1 MLGKRLQ
8 DRVVVV
14 ASAIFLAAIVV
25 AIVLVDHRHQRMVS
39 DRVAL
44 EARSLR
50 FQLVSRTRLAAVVDS
65 EEVRVVVPPDAAA
78 AFLEPGR
85 SAWIGAEGSVLWD
98 SGGRGSVLFPRPGTP
113 GQTREGVVSV
123 DGADGVR
130 EVYQSVETVQHRL
143 ARPIAHG
150 SGYAPGDPARP
161 RHYAY
166 PLSYHVL
173 LDYAPYRRE
182 ITDFRIDLIGVAV
195 VAMLLLFV
203 ATRAAVFHQ
212 LRPLARV
219 TRDVGRLSGR
229 IGETVDRS
237 QQDPEEVRV
246 LAERINRFLVALDE
260 TRNWE
265 QDMHRQ
271 IRTTLDAM
279 QDAMLSEEVSQGG
292 FMHSLNHMLGDIL
305 LMDFRAVS
313 EEDKAELQH
322 SVERMRDMLTKRLN
336 TIVSQRRTGPVP
348 VTDIVPAVER
358 FRIFMSRRYG
368 DRTFAIKGTT
378 VSSLPVRVLADD
390 VSEMVGNLLR
400 NAGAWSRGRVVLEL
414 SGADGVA
421 RIAIEDDGPGFP
433 GEDRDGLLA
442 WARGAGADAGGHG
455 IGLPYVNSLA
465 RSYGGRLQLT
475 DSPGL
480 GGARVVLELP
490 LAPPDEPPG
499 QVTAAVHPTRPD
511 TGSGPGGSGAA
522 DTIS

>member
-1 MLGKRLQ
+1 MFGKRLQ

-39 DRVAL
+39 DRAAL
-44 EARSLR
+44 EARTLR
-50 FQLVSRTRLAAVVDS
+50 VQLVSRTRLAAIVDS
-65 EEVRVVVPPDAAA
+65 DEVRVVVPSEAAA

-85 SAWIGAEGSVLWD
+85 WAWIGAGGSILWH
-98 SGGRGSVLFPRPGTP
+98 SGGPGQLPRPGTP
-113 GQTREGVVSV
+113 GHDREGIVSFE
-123 DGADGVR
+123 GAEGVR
-130 EVYQSVETVQHRL
+130 EVYRSVETVPHRL

-150 SGYAPGDPARP
+150 SGHSAGDPAKP
-161 RHYAY
+161 RYYAY

-195 VAMLLLFV
+195 IAMVLLFV
-203 ATRAAVFHQ
+203 TTRAAVHYQ

-219 TRDVGRLSGR
+219 TGDVGRLSGR
-229 IGETVDRS
+229 IGETVDRDR
-237 QQDPEEVRV
+237 QDPEEVRV

-279 QDAMLSEEVSQGG
+279 KDAMLSEEVSQGG

-305 LMDFRAVS
+305 LMDFRTVS

-322 SVERMRDMLTKRLN
+322 SVERMRDMLTMRLN

-368 DRTFAIKGTT
+368 DRAFAIEGT
-378 VSSLPVRVLADD
+378 VACLPVRVPADD

-400 NAGAWSRGRVVLEL
+400 NAGAWSHGTVVLEL
-414 SGADGVA
+414 SGVDGMA
-421 RIAIEDDGPGFP
+421 RITIEDDGPGFP
-433 GEDRDGLLA
+433 AEDRAGLLA
-442 WARGAGADAGGHG
+442 WARGAGTAAGGHG

-465 RSYGGRLQLT
+465 RSYGGGLHLS
-475 DSPGL
+475 DSARL
-480 GGARVVLELP
+480 GGASVVLELP
-490 LAPPDEPPG
+490 LVPADEAPEQAP
-499 QVTAAVHPTRPD
+499 VSAAVHPAL
-511 TGSGPGGSGAA
+511 PGGPGAA

>member
-1 MLGKRLQ
+1 MFGTRLQ

-14 ASAIFLAAIVV
+14 ASAIFLVAIVV
-25 AIVLVDHRHQRMVS
+25 AIVLVDHRHRRMVS
-39 DRVAL
+39 DRAAL
-44 EARSLR
+44 EARTLR
-50 FQLVSRTRLAAVVDS
+50 VQLVSRTRLAAIVDS
-65 EEVRVVVPPDAAA
+65 DEVRVVVPPEAAA

-85 SAWIGAEGSVLWD
+85 SAWIAAAGSVLWH
-98 SGGRGSVLFPRPGTP
+98 SGGPGQLSRPGTP
-113 GQTREGVVSV
+113 GRTREGIVSV
-123 DGADGVR
+123 DGADGAR
-130 EVYQSVETVQHRL
+130 EVYRSVETVPHRL

-150 SGYAPGDPARP
+150 SGRSAGDPAKP
-161 RHYAY
+161 SYYTY
-166 PLSYHVL
+166 PLSYHVV

-182 ITDFRIDLIGVAV
+182 ITDFRIDLAGVAV
-195 VAMLLLFV
+195 IAMALLFV
-203 ATRAAVFHQ
+203 ATRAAVHYQ

-219 TRDVGRLSGR
+219 TGDVGRLTGR

-237 QQDPEEVRV
+237 RQDPEEVRV

-260 TRNWE
+260 TRIWE

-271 IRTTLDAM
+271 IRATLDAM
-279 QDAMLSEEVSQGG
+279 KDSMLSEEVSQGG

-368 DRTFAIKGTT
+368 DRAFVIEGTAAR
-378 VSSLPVRVLADD
+378 LPVRVPADD
-390 VSEMVGNLLR
+390 VSEMIGNLLR
-400 NAGAWSRGRVVLEL
+400 NAGAWSRETVVLEL
-414 SGADGVA
+414 SGADGIV
-421 RIAIEDDGPGFP
+421 RITIEDDGPGFP
-433 GEDRDGLLA
+433 AGDREGLLT
-442 WARGAGADAGGHG
+442 WARGAGSAAGGHG

-465 RSYGGRLQLT
+465 CSYGGGLHLS
-475 DSPGL
+475 DSAGL
-480 GGARVVLELP
+480 GGAQVVLELP
-490 LAPPDEPPG
+490 LVPPDEMSDQAPVSAAIRPALPG
-499 QVTAAVHPTRPD
+499 
-511 TGSGPGGSGAA
+511 GPGVA

>member
-1 MLGKRLQ
+1 MFGKRLQ

-14 ASAIFLAAIVV
+14 ASAIFLGAVV
-25 AIVLVDHRHQRMVS
+25 VGIVLVDHRHQRMVS
-39 DRVAL
+39 DRAAL
-44 EARSLR
+44 EARTLR
-50 FQLVSRTRLAAVVDS
+50 VQLVSRTRPAAIVDS
-65 EEVRVVVPPDAAA
+65 DEVHVVVPPEAAA
-78 AFLEPGR
+78 AFLDPGR
-85 SAWIGAEGSVLWD
+85 SAWIGAGGAILWR
-98 SGGRGSVLFPRPGTP
+98 SGGPGQLTRPGTP
-113 GQTREGVVSV
+113 GRTGERIVSV
-123 DGADGVR
+123 DGVDGVR
-130 EVYQSVETVQHRL
+130 EVYRSVETVPHRL

-150 SGYAPGDPARP
+150 SGGSAGDPARP
-161 RHYAY
+161 RYYTY
-166 PLSYHVL
+166 PLTYHVL

-182 ITDFRIDLIGVAV
+182 ITDFRIDLAGVAV
-195 VAMLLLFV
+195 IAMALLFV
-203 ATRAAVFHQ
+203 ATRAAVHYQ

-219 TRDVGRLSGR
+219 TGDVGRLSGR

-237 QQDPEEVRV
+237 RRDPEEVRV

-260 TRNWE
+260 TRIWE

-279 QDAMLSEEVSQGG
+279 EDAMLSEEISQGG

-305 LMDFRAVS
+305 LMEFRAVS

-368 DRTFAIKGTT
+368 DRAFAIEGA
-378 VSSLPVRVLADD
+378 VASLPVRVPADD

-400 NAGAWSRGRVVLEL
+400 NAGAWSHETVVLGL
-414 SGADGVA
+414 SGADGMA
-421 RIAIEDDGPGFP
+421 RITIEDDGPGFP

-442 WARGAGADAGGHG
+442 WARGAGTAAGGHG

-465 RSYGGRLQLT
+465 RSYGGRLYLT
-475 DSPGL
+475 DSAEL
-480 GGARVVLELP
+480 GGASVVLELP
-490 LAPPDEPPG
+490 LVPPDELPEQAP
-499 QVTAAVHPTRPD
+499 VSSADRPAL
-511 TGSGPGGSGAA
+511 PGGSGVA
-522 DTIS
+522 DTVS